1 MQVVFAISWFALPSE
16 FTHIFSAEPD
26 RIVKNWYMFFCVAV
40 GLWGGL
46 IIGIV
51 TEYFTSNR
59 YRPVQVIC
67 RSFSSF
73 VSCRVLCCFHWHC
86 IMQIPCIASVIRLA
100 PGGAAVFHLGSAALD
115 SIKLTPNAPV

>member
-1 MQVVFAISWFALPSE
+1 MRAQVVFAISWFALPAE
-16 FTHIFSAEPD
+16 FTGIFSAEPD

-59 YRPVQVIC
+59 YRPVQVRTPCMLIA
-67 RSFSSF
+67 
-73 VSCRVLCCFHWHC
+73 WHGVA
-86 IMQIPCIASVIRLA
+86 I
-100 PGGAAVFHLGSAALD
+100 
-115 SIKLTPNAPV
+115 

>member
-59 YRPVQVIC
+59 YRPVQV
-67 RSFSSF
+67 
-73 VSCRVLCCFHWHC
+73 SCCTFPPSESCTLPCLFPCHCFL
-86 IMQIPCIASVIRLA
+86 Q
-100 PGGAAVFHLGSAALD
+100 PGA
-115 SIKLTPNAPV
+115 

>member
-16 FTHIFSAEPD
+16 FTLIFAGERD
-26 RIVKNWYMFFCVAV
+26 RIVKNCDMFFSVAV

-59 YRPVQVIC
+59 YRPVQVI
-67 RSFSSF
+67 S
-73 VSCRVLCCFHWHC
+73 LAAIHHLK
-86 IMQIPCIASVIRLA
+86 RLL
-100 PGGAAVFHLGSAALD
+100 P
-115 SIKLTPNAPV
+115 

>member
-1 MQVVFAISWFALPSE
+1 MISWYALPSE

-46 IIGIV
+46 IIGIA

-59 YRPVQVIC
+59 YRPVQVHHHLRLEC
-67 RSFSSF
+67 AGEGQRPDGL
-73 VSCRVLCCFHWHC
+73 SCRPLCIVPVLCL
-86 IMQIPCIASVIRLA
+86 MPCSEFTQHA
-100 PGGAAVFHLGSAALD
+100 
-115 SIKLTPNAPV
+115 

>member
-46 IIGIV
+46 IIGIA

-59 YRPVQVIC
+59 YRPVQVSY
-67 RSFSSF
+67 RSFVAAWPH
-73 VSCRVLCCFHWHC
+73 VS
-86 IMQIPCIASVIRLA
+86 I
-100 PGGAAVFHLGSAALD
+100 
-115 SIKLTPNAPV
+115 

>member
-1 MQVVFAISWFALPSE
+1 MLSVQVVFAISWFALPSE

-46 IIGIV
+46 IIGIA

-59 YRPVQVIC
+59 YRPVQVP
-67 RSFSSF
+67 RSFSRSR
-73 VSCRVLCCFHWHC
+73 SLLCC
-86 IMQIPCIASVIRLA
+86 
-100 PGGAAVFHLGSAALD
+100 AVW
-115 SIKLTPNAPV
+115 